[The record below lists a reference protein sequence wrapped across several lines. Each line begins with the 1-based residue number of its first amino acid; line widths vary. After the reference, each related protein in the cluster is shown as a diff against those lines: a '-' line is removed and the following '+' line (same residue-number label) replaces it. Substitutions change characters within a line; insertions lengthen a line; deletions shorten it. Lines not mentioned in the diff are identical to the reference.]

1 MQCSDSNNEFSCGDG
16 YCITRRWRCDGD
28 VDCPDASDEIV
39 SFSLYDSDIFIAFLF
54 FRAPKY
60 RCKNNDKNCIV
71 EAYIEFV
78 LSPRPHYK
86 T

>member
-39 SFSLYDSDIFIAFLF
+39 SFSFYGSDIFIAFLF
-54 FRAPKY
+54 LVEPKY
-60 RCKNNDKNCIV
+60 RYKHNDKNGIV